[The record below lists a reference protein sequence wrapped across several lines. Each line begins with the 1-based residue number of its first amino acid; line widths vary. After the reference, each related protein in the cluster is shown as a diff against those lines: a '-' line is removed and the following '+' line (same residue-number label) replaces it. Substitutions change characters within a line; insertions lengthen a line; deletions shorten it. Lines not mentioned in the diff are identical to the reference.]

1 MTDELECRWDD
12 AVETAWRGFRQRL
25 ADHVAGMGPDDSL
38 VVEMPQEH
46 DGGASPYC
54 QVAGGDDVV
63 RVEAVSNVY
72 LADECLLDDDQESAL
87 GDMGFQQ
94 PNACSWEDGDTNF
107 WLDVDRREADR
118 VAVMVVRALR
128 EVYGVLHPIY
138 LGAEGLEPARE
149 GGKPLPPKPVRAEPD
164 VHEVV
169 RPTSVE
175 EVRAFI
181 DVAVAG
187 LYDEAPEWDD
197 EGDLLLPTEEQQVWI
212 LVHKTIPRVLISCLL
227 VEDVADLEVALAEV
241 NQLNRTEFGL
251 TFFLVDGRI
260 SVTREVGLDVATP
273 ATFLMEVQ
281 RMLTQVDGWATDLEK
296 KLSAVTKEPKR
307 RDGRF
312 EAAYAVMAEL
322 ERDQRGSVGPATMAR
337 VYGNDT
343 GLLLKAIRITEQRRR
358 EMRGKVR
365 EARNLKQHSREK
377 VVQARHDY
385 LRDLAARMRAAL
397 RLIVDAP
404 VRKVQLDQL
413 ALFDEDEAGTGR

>member
-1 MTDELECRWDD
+1 MTDELERRWDD
-12 AVETAWRGFRQRL
+12 AVETAWREFRQRL

-72 LADECLLDDDQESAL
+72 LADECLLDDDQEAAL

-94 PNACSWEDGDTNF
+94 PNAWSWEDGDTNF

-149 GGKPLPPKPVRAEPD
+149 GGKPLPPKPVRSEPD
-164 VHEVV
+164 VQEVV

-181 DVAVAG
+181 DAAVAG

-197 EGDLLLPTEEQQVWI
+197 DGDLLLPTEEQQVWI
-212 LVHKTIPRVLISCLL
+212 LLRKTIPRVLISCLL
-227 VEDVADLEVALAEV
+227 VEDVTDQEAALAEV

-281 RMLTQVDGWATDLEK
+281 RLLTQVDGWATDLEQ
-296 KLSAVTKEPKR
+296 KLAVVTQEPKR

-358 EMRGKVR
+358 EMRGKIR

>member
-1 MTDELECRWDD
+1 MADELERRWDD
-12 AVETAWRGFRQRL
+12 AVETAWREFRQRL

-72 LADECLLDDDQESAL
+72 LADECLLDDDQEAAL

-94 PNACSWEDGDTNF
+94 PNAWSSEDGDTNF
-107 WLDVDRREADR
+107 WLDLDRREADR
-118 VAVMVVRALR
+118 VAVMVVRAMR

-138 LGAEGLEPARE
+138 LDAEGLEPARE

-187 LYDEAPEWDD
+187 LFDEAPEWDD
-197 EGDLLLPTEEQQVWI
+197 DGDLLLPTEEQQVWI

-227 VEDVADLEVALAEV
+227 MEEVTDQEAALAEV

-251 TFFLVDGRI
+251 TFFVVDGRI

-273 ATFLMEVQ
+273 ATFLIEVQ
-281 RMLTQVDGWATDLEK
+281 RLLTQVDGWATDLEK
-296 KLSAVTKEPKR
+296 KLSVVTKEPKR

-322 ERDQRGSVGPATMAR
+322 ERDQRGSVGPAMMAR
-337 VYGNDT
+337 IYGNDT

-365 EARNLKQHSREK
+365 EARNLKQRSREK
-377 VVQARHDY
+377 VLQARHDY